1 MIEYVFKYRLIRFIN
16 LIGVYY
22 FFNYREERS
31 MKKTISSIS
40 AVVTLAAL
48 FVMPMEAG
56 AKEMTDE
63 EVTFGRK
70 AGNCLAC
77 HMIPGGNLPGTI
89 GPPLLAMKAR
99 FPDKA
104 VLRAQIWDATVK
116 NPDSIMPPFGKHEIL
131 TEKQVDQVTNYI
143 YSK

>member
-1 MIEYVFKYRLIRFIN
+1 
-16 LIGVYY
+16 
-22 FFNYREERS
+22 

-40 AVVTLAAL
+40 AIATLAAL
-48 FVMPMEAG
+48 FVMPMQAG

-99 FPDKA
+99 YPDKA
-104 VLRAQIWDATVK
+104 KLREQIWDATIK

>member
-1 MIEYVFKYRLIRFIN
+1 MFKYSLIRFIN
-16 LIGVYY
+16 LIRVYY
-22 FFNYREERS
+22 FFIYKEERS

-48 FVMPMEAG
+48 FVIPMEAG

-104 VLRAQIWDATVK
+104 VLRAQIWDATIK

>member
-1 MIEYVFKYRLIRFIN
+1 
-16 LIGVYY
+16 
-22 FFNYREERS
+22 

-40 AVVTLAAL
+40 AVAAL
-48 FVMPMEAG
+48 AVLFIMPLEAS

-63 EVTFGRK
+63 EVTFDRK
-70 AGNCLAC
+70 TGNCLAC

-104 VLRAQIWDATVK
+104 VLRAQIWDATIK
-116 NPDSIMPPFGKHEIL
+116 NPNTIMPPFGKHGIL
-131 TEKQVDQVTNYI
+131 TESQIDQVVNYI

>member
-1 MIEYVFKYRLIRFIN
+1 
-16 LIGVYY
+16 
-22 FFNYREERS
+22 
-31 MKKTISSIS
+31 MKKIISSIS
-40 AVVTLAAL
+40 AVSALAAL
-48 FVMPMEAG
+48 FVMPLEAG

-99 FPDKA
+99 FPNKA
-104 VLRAQIWDATVK
+104 DLRAQIWDATVK
-116 NPDSIMPPFGKHEIL
+116 NPHTIMPPFGKHGIL
-131 TEKQVDQVTNYI
+131 TEGQIDQVVNYI

>member
-1 MIEYVFKYRLIRFIN
+1 MIENVFKYSLIRFIK
-16 LIGVYY
+16 LIGFI
-22 FFNYREERS
+22 FFFIYKEERS

-104 VLRAQIWDATVK
+104 VLRAQIWDATIK

>member
-99 FPDKA
+99 YPDKA
-104 VLRAQIWDATVK
+104 VLRAQIWDATIK

>member
-1 MIEYVFKYRLIRFIN
+1 MIEYVFKYSLIRFIN